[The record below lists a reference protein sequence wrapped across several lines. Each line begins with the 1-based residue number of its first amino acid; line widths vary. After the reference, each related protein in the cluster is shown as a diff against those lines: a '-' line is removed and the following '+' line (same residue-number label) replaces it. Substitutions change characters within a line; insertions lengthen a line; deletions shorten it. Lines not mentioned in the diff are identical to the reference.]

1 VTACQDCGQT
11 HRTGLDGIR
20 CDLNQWGKDHT
31 CRFHHDVLGLTH
43 TQIDDLF
50 DQAVPSPHDTRTQP

>member
-1 VTACQDCGQT
+1 VTACMDCGQH

-20 CDLNQWGKDHT
+20 CDLNQRGE
-31 CRFHHDVLGLTH
+31 HDTRRRLDVFGLTH
-43 TQIDDLF
+43 QQIDDLI